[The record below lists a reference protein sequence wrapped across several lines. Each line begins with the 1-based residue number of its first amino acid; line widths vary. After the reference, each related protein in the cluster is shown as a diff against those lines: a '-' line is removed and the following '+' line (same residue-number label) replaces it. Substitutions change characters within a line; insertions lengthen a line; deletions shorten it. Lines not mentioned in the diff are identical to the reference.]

1 MILDSRFVAELAN
14 GGSKNQKL
22 TRRMSCPRGSLEP
35 GGSTVVDACRVTENS
50 CEGLETV
57 LSYSFTLQW
66 YSSVLMAFFR
76 VFVNPNPVQELGL
89 IPTPKTAAA
98 TAAFLKGTLLLDK
111 SMLGEYLS
119 RGPADKYPF
128 NARVRV

>member
-1 MILDSRFVAELAN
+1 ELGWLERARARTAEVLQERKKMKRRLGLAARKFN
-14 GGSKNQKL
+14 SGSK
-22 TRRMSCPRGSLEP
+22 GWLEY
-35 GGSTVVDACRVTENS
+35 A
-50 CEGLETV
+50 
-57 LSYSFTLQW
+57 
-66 YSSVLMAFFR
+66 
-76 VFVNPNPVQELGL
+76 QELGL

-128 NARVRV
+128 NAEEVLEEYVKLFDMRDKTFVEALRAFLKEFRLPGE

>member
-1 MILDSRFVAELAN
+1 MAQQSPQGPPL
-14 GGSKNQKL
+14 
-22 TRRMSCPRGSLEP
+22 SCVP
-35 GGSTVVDACRVTENS
+35 
-50 CEGLETV
+50 
-57 LSYSFTLQW
+57 
-66 YSSVLMAFFR
+66 FF
-76 VFVNPNPVQELGL
+76 VQELGL

-128 NARVRV
+128 NAQVRVEQ